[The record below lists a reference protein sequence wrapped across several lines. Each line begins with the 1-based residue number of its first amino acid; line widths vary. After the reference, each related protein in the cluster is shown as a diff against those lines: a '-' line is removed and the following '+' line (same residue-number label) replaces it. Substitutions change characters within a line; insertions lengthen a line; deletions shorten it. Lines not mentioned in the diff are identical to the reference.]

1 MLGKFNAERLNSTVK
16 NLKRQGQY
24 AISTLGKR
32 YKEAKDIANTV
43 DRYMNQARRIHSD
56 LQPTINEAG
65 GERGKQIND
74 KVKRAFSSYDSVRD
88 RVVDVNNQ
96 AEKHVGAVVGAL
108 KKEGINIGL

>member
-24 AISTLGKR
+24 AISALGKR

-74 KVKRAFSSYDSVRD
+74 K
-88 RVVDVNNQ
+88 
-96 AEKHVGAVVGAL
+96 EKKHLVL
-108 KKEGINIGL
+108 MTQLEIELYTLTIKQKNM